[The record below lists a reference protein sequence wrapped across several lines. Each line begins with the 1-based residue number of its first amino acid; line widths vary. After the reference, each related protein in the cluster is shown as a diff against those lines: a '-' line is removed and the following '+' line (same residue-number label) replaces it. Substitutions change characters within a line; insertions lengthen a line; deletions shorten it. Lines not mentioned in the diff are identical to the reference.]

1 MKLSHRVLK
10 SSQVIFEER
19 PTYIDTMLEKECL
32 FEGVEDSLDD
42 QAKKELDL
50 RLSHLTQMEQ
60 EAQTL
65 LEKATAEKDTLLL
78 EAKAKAELLQ
88 MDAEQAGYEAGKQKG
103 YQDGHEAGYQDGHQS
118 GLDEVAVLKQ
128 EVLDQLH
135 RSRAEV
141 LEYKSTKKQEILQLA
156 IQMAEKILCRE
167 LEISEQNIL
176 ELVQP
181 ELDTLSYEPDM
192 LTLVVHPNQAA
203 WLQENKERLDQL
215 SPGTRFN
222 VVSDRSLSEWAYV
235 LESSRFLVELDIKK
249 QLDAMYLELE
259 RM

>member
-50 RLSHLTQMEQ
+50 RLSHLIQMEQ

-88 MDAEQAGYEAGKQKG
+88 MDAEQAGYEAGKQK
-103 YQDGHEAGYQDGHQS
+103 GYQDGHQS

>member
-1 MKLSHRVLK
+1 M
-10 SSQVIFEER
+10 
-19 PTYIDTMLEKECL
+19 
-32 FEGVEDSLDD
+32 
-42 QAKKELDL
+42 
-50 RLSHLTQMEQ
+50 
-60 EAQTL
+60 
-65 LEKATAEKDTLLL
+65 
-78 EAKAKAELLQ
+78 
-88 MDAEQAGYEAGKQKG
+88 
-103 YQDGHEAGYQDGHQS
+103 
-118 GLDEVAVLKQ
+118 
-128 EVLDQLH
+128 LDQLH

-235 LESSRFLVELDIKK
+235 LENSRFLVELDIKK